1 MKTTCVGLASLIL
14 IVLTVPAASAH
25 HSASAMDFANTVEIE
40 GEVQLIRVTNPH
52 MKLIL
57 RVTDEQGTRDIEFEG
72 HSRNNV
78 YRSGWRTDTMKVGD
92 TITAII
98 APMRDGSDG
107 GYVTAF
113 RTASGEQIGFQ

>member
-1 MKTTCVGLASLIL
+1 MRPITRFGECILA
-14 IVLTVPAASAH
+14 IVSSP
-25 HSASAMDFANTVEIE
+25 
-40 GEVQLIRVTNPH
+40 
-52 MKLIL
+52 K
-57 RVTDEQGTRDIEFEG
+57 VTDEKGTRDIEFEG

-78 YRSGWRTDTMKVGD
+78 YRSGWRPETMKVGD

-113 RTASGEQIGFQ
+113 RAASGEQVGFQ